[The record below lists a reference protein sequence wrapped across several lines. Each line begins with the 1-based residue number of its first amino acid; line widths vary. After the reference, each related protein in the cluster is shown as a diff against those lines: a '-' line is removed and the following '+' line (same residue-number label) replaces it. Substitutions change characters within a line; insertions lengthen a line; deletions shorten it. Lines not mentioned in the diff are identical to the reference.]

1 MASYYVIKSYAT
13 KQNFISR
20 HSSELMW
27 SKDNSKADVYTEADI
42 IIKKDDKHLFQVD
55 LIVDISAI
63 ASITQRNIFDIKII
77 FTSLVFIDETI
88 SEQERERIL
97 MVDVPKEAF
106 CSVQDVVKQMTENAG
121 YNALS
126 IDAFDFDY
134 KFQCSQRYCKEE

>member
-1 MASYYVIKSYAT
+1 MAPYYVIKSYAA

-27 SKDNSKADVYTEADI
+27 SQDNSKADVYTEADI

-55 LIVDISAI
+55 LMVDVSAI
-63 ASITQRNIFDIKII
+63 ASITQRNIFDINII

-88 SEQERERIL
+88 GEQERERIL

-106 CSVQDVVKQMTENAG
+106 SSVQDVVKQMTENAG

-126 IDAFDFDY
+126 IDAFDFGY
-134 KFQCSQRYCKEE
+134 KFQCSQRHYKEE

>member
-1 MASYYVIKSYAT
+1 M
-13 KQNFISR
+13 
-20 HSSELMW
+20 
-27 SKDNSKADVYTEADI
+27 
-42 IIKKDDKHLFQVD
+42 
-55 LIVDISAI
+55 
-63 ASITQRNIFDIKII
+63 
-77 FTSLVFIDETI
+77 VFIDETI